1 MRVRAPSLPVYVCT
15 LVFFSPESLISAL
28 FLYLVCVCVCVCVRA
43 CVCVHARYRFSLSHP
58 CPSLWGLYYFSDPC
72 QHVCAVSLLPVCPSP
87 LTSVSVTPLSPSHS
101 RSASLPQ
108 FLSESAFASALSP
121 WLCARARLC
130 VSPSFS
136 GSCPCLAFRLFLMP
150 SRFCVSASHCL
161 CRWLVRVLMRLPLM
175 LSCLPTSLPLTIS
188 VGPRCT
194 CSVSLA
200 ECVSLTV
207 SASLQLS
214 CHRVSLS
221 GSVSQRLPSLA
232 ALALNFSDPLPS
244 VSLPVSPLQLL
255 SSLRL
260 KFSPYHYLP
269 VSLRIYS
276 VSPDYLCLCITQ
288 TLFPACAL
296 KGSQLLCLSLS
307 SLGLSRN
314 TFFLVCLSVCA
325 VSLTILLR

>member
-1 MRVRAPSLPVYVCT
+1 M
-15 LVFFSPESLISAL
+15 
-28 FLYLVCVCVCVCVRA
+28 CVCVCVRVRVRA
-43 CVCVHARYRFSLSHP
+43 RVTGFLCLTLVPHSGVCP
-58 CPSLWGLYYFSDPC
+58 YFSDPC

-101 RSASLPQ
+101 RSASPPQ
-108 FLSESAFASALSP
+108 FLSAFASALSP

-130 VSPSFS
+130 VSSSFS

-161 CRWLVRVLMRLPLM
+161 CRLLVRALMRLPLM
-175 LSCLPTSLPLTIS
+175 LSCLPTFLPQSISLTIS

-244 VSLPVSPLQLL
+244 VSLPVSLLQLL

-276 VSPDYLCLCITQ
+276 VSPDYLCLCVTQ
-288 TLFPACAL
+288 TL
-296 KGSQLLCLSLS
+296 S
-307 SLGLSRN
+307 
-314 TFFLVCLSVCA
+314 SVC
-325 VSLTILLR
+325 T

>member
-1 MRVRAPSLPVYVCT
+1 MRALPVFSVSPLSLT
-15 LVFFSPESLISAL
+15 LGSVPISQTLASTCALCLFCQSVLLLSPP
-28 FLYLVCVCVCVCVRA
+28 FLLLPSRPPT
-43 CVCVHARYRFSLSHP
+43 RGQLLRLSFSL
-58 CPSLWGLYYFSDPC
+58 
-72 QHVCAVSLLPVCPSP
+72 
-87 LTSVSVTPLSPSHS
+87 LSPAH
-101 RSASLPQ
+101 
-108 FLSESAFASALSP
+108 FLRG
-121 WLCARARLC
+121 CVRARLC
-130 VSPSFS
+130 VSSSFS

-161 CRWLVRVLMRLPLM
+161 CRLLVRALMRLPLM
-175 LSCLPTSLPLTIS
+175 LSCLPTFLPQSISLTIS

-244 VSLPVSPLQLL
+244 VSLPVSLLQLL

-276 VSPDYLCLCITQ
+276 VSPDYLCLCVTQ
-288 TLFPACAL
+288 TL
-296 KGSQLLCLSLS
+296 S
-307 SLGLSRN
+307 
-314 TFFLVCLSVCA
+314 SVC
-325 VSLTILLR
+325 T